1 MNEAKYK
8 IVYCTPALYSA
19 GGVERIVS
27 VKASYF
33 AEQLGDD
40 VTIIVTEGKGRSSF
54 FPLSDKVKVINF
66 ELGFEEL
73 WKASFLKKVYL
84 YLNTYI

>member
-1 MNEAKYK
+1 MNNPKYK

-27 VKASYF
+27 FKASYL
-33 AEQLGDD
+33 AERLGYD

-54 FPLSDKVKVINF
+54 FPLSDQVKVVNL

-73 WKASFLKKVYL
+73 WTASFFKKVIL
-84 YLNTYI
+84 FESV